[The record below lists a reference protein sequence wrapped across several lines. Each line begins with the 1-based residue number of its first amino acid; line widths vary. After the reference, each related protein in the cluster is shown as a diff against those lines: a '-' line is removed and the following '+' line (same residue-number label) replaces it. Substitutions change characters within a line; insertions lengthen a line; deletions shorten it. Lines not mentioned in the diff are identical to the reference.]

1 MNWQDKQTV
10 HKGNVGERLVR
21 QLLERDGW
29 VVYCPETDGPHAF
42 DRLAVKNKETIAII
56 EVKTKAKLTHYN
68 ATGFNTKHFNE
79 YLKIKEKYDIEVFV
93 YFVDEEL
100 GKIYGAPLS
109 ALCKPMVGKDN
120 KQYPLELRSG
130 QTIFSMELMQV
141 VRALTSDEITEIKSL
156 TFRNPAY
163 EPPAA

>member
-1 MNWQDKQTV
+1 MNWQDKKTV

-29 VVYCPETDGPHAF
+29 VVYGPETQGPHAF

-56 EVKTKAKLTHYN
+56 EVKTKAKLTYYN
-68 ATGFNTKHFNE
+68 ATGFNTKHFME
-79 YLKIKEKYDIEVFV
+79 YLKIKEKYGVEVFV

-109 ALCKPMVGKDN
+109 VLSQPMVGKDN
-120 KQYPLELRSG
+120 KQYPMELRSG
-130 QTIFSMELMQV
+130 QTVFSMELMQE
-141 VRALTSDEITEIKSL
+141 VRRLTAEEIAEIKSL
-156 TFRNPAY
+156 TFRNSAY
-163 EPPAA
+163 QPPAA